1 MIISRRLRWAGIIT
15 CVGEERN
22 AKTVLT
28 EKGEV
33 KRTLGR
39 PRFSWEDS
47 VPMNCKEIG

>member
-1 MIISRRLRWAGIIT
+1 MIKSRRLRWAGIIM

-28 EKGEV
+28 GKGEEQ
-33 KRTLGR
+33 RTLGR
-39 PRFSWEDS
+39 PRCSWEYS

>member
-1 MIISRRLRWAGIIT
+1 MTKSRRLRWAGIIT

-22 AKTVLT
+22 GKTVLT
-28 EKGEV
+28 GKSEE

-39 PRFSWEDS
+39 PSCSWEDS

>member
-1 MIISRRLRWAGIIT
+1 MIKSRRLRWAGIIT

-28 EKGEV
+28 WKGEE

-39 PRFSWEDS
+39 PRCSWEYS